1 MRTLA
6 LMLALPLIS
15 ALVVA
20 TSEPAASQPN
30 VLPLAGQTKTGGV
43 EQIGWRNGYCARC
56 YRPYG
61 YYRPYRPWY
70 GPRVGIW
77 FGF

>member
-6 LMLALPLIS
+6 LTLGLTLTS

-20 TSEPAASQPN
+20 TSQPAVSQPN

-43 EQIGWRNGYCARC
+43 EQIGWRCYGRC
-56 YRPYG
+56 YYGPYR

-70 GPRVGIW
+70 APRVGIW